1 LKCSEMSSILYI
13 YHIWPFNFCIE
24 FGWKYL
30 ALFFFFGYEFQ
41 VFFSP
46 DVDACGAGNKAS
58 ATVQP
63 FLLLHLDICHEAV
76 RTIEDALRLF
86 SAPESL
92 EGYRT
97 STTGKVTFFLFSFFF
112 FGLFG
117 QCVGLGAFLYEAL
130 NTVGWSQW

>member
-1 LKCSEMSSILYI
+1 LYENIL
-13 YHIWPFNFCIE
+13 H
-24 FGWKYL
+24 
-30 ALFFFFGYEFQ
+30 FFFFFVYEFQ